1 MYFLTDVNPTFTIN
15 PESHSVFLGEQVI
28 LQCLLESLPVAEIT
42 WTRNGQSIT
51 SDTVT
56 IAAGGE
62 STLTVYP
69 VMYPDTGSYKCEG
82 RNPLLNVVIYSDVG
96 ELVVEGIWASS

>member
-1 MYFLTDVNPTFTIN
+1 M
-15 PESHSVFLGEQVI
+15 I

-51 SDTVT
+51 TDTVT
-56 IAAGGE
+56 ISAGGE
-62 STLTVYP
+62 STLTLYP

-96 ELVVEGIWASS
+96 ELVVEGIYCRASQE